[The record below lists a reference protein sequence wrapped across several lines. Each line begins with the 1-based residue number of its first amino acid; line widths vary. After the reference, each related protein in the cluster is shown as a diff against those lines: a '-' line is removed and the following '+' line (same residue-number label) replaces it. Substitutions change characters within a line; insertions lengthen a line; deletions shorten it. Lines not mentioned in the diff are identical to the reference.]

1 MSFGFDRVQSPA
13 ARRIKNL
20 KIDEVSSVDRGAGR
34 GVAVVLM
41 KSATGASLPEI
52 EASIIK
58 HAQTDAISKAELS
71 KLIEDRAEHLR
82 KDGET
87 REVAY
92 ARYISGGLGARLYTI
107 MARSPGMDHHQ
118 AAALRKHA
126 RPGEEVPAGE
136 HELPGRPDQDID
148 DGVNPF
154 HAAIEKLVD
163 KFMEAP
169 GPGRQMTRAVAYDH
183 VATKTKLGQDLFAR
197 AKAHDLARAHAAM
210 S

>member
-1 MSFGFDRVQSPA
+1 M
-13 ARRIKNL
+13 
-20 KIDEVSSVDRGAGR
+20 
-34 GVAVVLM
+34 
-41 KSATGASLPEI
+41 
-52 EASIIK
+52 
-58 HAQTDAISKAELS
+58 S

-148 DGVNPF
+148 DGVDPF

-183 VATKTKLGQDLFAR
+183 VATKTKLGQDSRERRRTISRGLTRQCPKGSQASEKPSASHR
-197 AKAHDLARAHAAM
+197 WICLTLGGIRRGAAEP
-210 S
+210 